1 MNDIPC
7 SYLLGYEGRLIIV
20 KMSVLLNLIYRFK
33 EISIKIPA
41 SYFVSIDKLI
51 LKFRWRGKRPRIAN
65 SVLNEKNNFGGLTLP
80 DIKIYYKF
88 TVLKTAC
95 Y

>member
-33 EISIKIPA
+33 VISIKIPELFCQYWQTDFKVYMERQKTQN
-41 SYFVSIDKLI
+41 SQFSIEGEEQL
-51 LKFRWRGKRPRIAN
+51 WRVD
-65 SVLNEKNNFGGLTLP
+65 STWHQDLL
-80 DIKIYYKF
+80 
-88 TVLKTAC
+88 
-95 Y
+95 